1 MKRTWGFLIAASLA
15 ACESAPP
22 EHLRLDPNDL
32 RDNPIGANASE
43 PPWHDLIR
51 HTTLHPPARAWHPA
65 ASRDGR
71 VFVHAT
77 NEFGPRLQIAL
88 RPTEGA
94 APTQVTNHASDNL
107 FPSLSP
113 DGKLLAYAGNRD
125 GSWDIFVTRVDAPA
139 AVSQLTFEP
148 QDDIAPAWSPDGRK
162 IVYCTLND
170 NGVWQ
175 LVIVD
180 AASRIKT
187 FLGPGLYPHWS
198 PSADDP
204 WICFQS
210 QPRVPS
216 GRSGVWV
223 IRPDGTGLREVVSDK
238 QRSWSAI
245 NPHFSPDGRWIA
257 YATVRKSSESHA
269 FGLVDE
275 ADDIWVI
282 RPDGTF
288 DTRLTDDLAA
298 ESWPA
303 WGGDR
308 VFFVSKRDGAQ
319 NIYSVRPGPLGEDP

>member
-1 MKRTWGFLIAASLA
+1 MKRTWGILLAAALA
-15 ACESAPP
+15 ACESSPP
-22 EHLRLDPNDL
+22 EQLRLDPNDL
-32 RDNPIGANASE
+32 RDNPIAANAAE
-43 PPWHDLIR
+43 PPWHDLMR
-51 HTTLHPPARAWHPA
+51 HTMLQPPARAWHPA
-65 ASRDGR
+65 ASSDGR
-71 VFVHAT
+71 FFAHAT
-77 NEFGPRLQIAL
+77 NEFGPRFQIAL
-88 RPTEGA
+88 RSSEGA
-94 APTQVTNHASDNL
+94 APTQITNNAGDNL

-113 DGKLLAYAGNRD
+113 DGKLLAYACNRD
-125 GSWDIFVTRVDAPA
+125 GSWDIYVTRVDAPA
-139 AVSQLTFEP
+139 AVSQLTFEA

-162 IVYCTLND
+162 IVYCTLVG

-175 LVIVD
+175 IVIVD
-180 AASRIKT
+180 VASRVKT

-198 PSADDP
+198 PSMEDP

-210 QPRVPS
+210 QPRAPN

-223 IRPDGTGLREVVSDK
+223 TRPDGTGLREVVSDK

-257 YATVRKSSESHA
+257 YATVRKSTESRA
-269 FGLVDE
+269 FGLVEE
-275 ADDIWVI
+275 ADDIWII
-282 RPDGTF
+282 RPDGTY

-319 NIYSVRPGPLGEDP
+319 NIYSVRPGPLGEGP